1 LVQEHHPL
9 LKISEDVIGALKK
22 TSLLQ
27 NLATPTL
34 LHPDLHKRNIFVSD
48 DDPTIITSIIDWQS
62 ICIEPAFAF
71 ASDTPDLVNRNSA
84 PVSLHDADM
93 KAKASPR
100 RIQKKTPN

>member
-22 TSLLQ
+22 
-27 NLATPTL
+27 TL